1 MKRSVWKWTFGLSL
15 ALLVLLILFAIGI
28 WALGNATAA
37 MLGGIM
43 GFMDSDNFGY
53 QYLPLGDFL
62 KNTICSPLFYIY
74 MADLALLMI
83 SAVALI
89 LNRKHK

>member
-37 MLGGIM
+37 ILGGLM
-43 GFMDSDNFGY
+43 GFMNSDNFRY
-53 QYLPLGDFL
+53 
-62 KNTICSPLFYIY
+62 
-74 MADLALLMI
+74 
-83 SAVALI
+83 
-89 LNRKHK
+89 